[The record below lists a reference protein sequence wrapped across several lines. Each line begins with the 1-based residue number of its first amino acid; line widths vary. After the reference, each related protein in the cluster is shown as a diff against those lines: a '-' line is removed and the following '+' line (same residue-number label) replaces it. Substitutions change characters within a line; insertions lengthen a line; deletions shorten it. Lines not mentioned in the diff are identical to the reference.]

1 MYTGQDIFEE
11 MEERHNVAFVQDIRD
26 RITDIEKREIQYLEV
41 KQMTDMLIKYREKMR
56 RVLREYR
63 EWKTAYEAET
73 DEIEKVYTAYEGIF
87 ARRQLQDAWKL
98 YVTVNTDYH
107 DMRRTYLTNLRQ
119 TPHTTRSAAAW

>member
-11 MEERHNVAFVQDIRD
+11 MEQRHNVAFVQDIRD
-26 RITDIEKREIQYLEV
+26 RITDIEKKEIQYLEV

-56 RVLREYR
+56 KVLSEYR

-73 DEIEKVYTAYEGIF
+73 DEIEKVYVAYEGIF

-107 DMRRTYLTNLRQ
+107 DMRRTYLANLRQ
-119 TPHTTRSAAAW
+119 TPHTTRSAAA